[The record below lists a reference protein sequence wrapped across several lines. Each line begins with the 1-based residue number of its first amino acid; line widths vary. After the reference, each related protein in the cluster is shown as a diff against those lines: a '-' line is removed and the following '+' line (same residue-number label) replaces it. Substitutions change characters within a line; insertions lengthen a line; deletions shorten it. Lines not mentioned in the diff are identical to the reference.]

1 MKRLSIIA
9 ISALTLFS
17 ACKKDYLETR
27 PTNAVASASAFT
39 TTSDALLVLNGIHR
53 ATYNRETQGD
63 YGQPSMMIYMD
74 MLGEDLVMN
83 AVGNGWYN
91 NEYKWLSHRNE
102 NSGLVSYAYRF
113 YYGLLVNANLIIAN
127 IDNASGP
134 QAEKNYIKGN
144 ALAYRAFCH
153 FNLVQ
158 LFGKRYDKAT
168 APNNQLGVPLML
180 TPTVEPQAR
189 ETVEKIY
196 TQINADIDAAIPLLT
211 TARPNRS
218 HFNVNVVRGLKARVA
233 LTQQNWAVAATEAAA
248 ARAGFSLMSNALYLE
263 GFSDGYNSNPEW
275 MWGIDHIDDQSG
287 FFGAFHSYL
296 SCNYNS
302 TNIRTNPKSIN
313 RLIYDVLP
321 ATDVRSKCWDKTGST
336 AAIVPP
342 GGIRRPYM
350 TQKFRLLGN
359 PSTTSQ
365 GDVPYMRAAEM
376 YLIEAEAKARNNDE
390 AGARTALF
398 TLVSNRNPSYVLSTN
413 TGQALIDE
421 IMLHRRVELWG
432 EGFRFLDLKRLNQPL
447 NRNGSNHTLALAN
460 IFDMPAGDKAWEFLI
475 PRAELNANPKVVQ
488 NPL

>member
-1 MKRLSIIA
+1 MKKITI
-9 ISALTLFS
+9 LTAFILLVS
-17 ACKKDYLETR
+17 TACKKSYLETR
-27 PTNAVASASAFT
+27 PTDAVAAASAFT
-39 TTSDALLVLNGIHR
+39 TTNDALLVLNGIHR

-102 NSGLVSYAYRF
+102 NSTLVSYAYRF
-113 YYGLLVNANLIIAN
+113 YYGLLVNVNLILKN
-127 IDNASGP
+127 IDAASGP
-134 QAEKNYIKGN
+134 QADKNYIKGN

-158 LFGKRYDKAT
+158 LFGKRFDKAG
-168 APNNQLGVPLML
+168 PNSQLGVPLML
-180 TPTVEPQAR
+180 TPTSEPQAR
-189 ETVEKIY
+189 ETVENIY
-196 TQINADIDAAIPLLT
+196 KQINADLDAAIPLLST
-211 TARPNRS
+211 TRPNKS

-248 ARAGFSLMSNALYLE
+248 ARAGFTLMSNAQYLE
-263 GFSDGYNSNPEW
+263 GFSDNYNANPEW

-287 FFGAFHSYL
+287 FFGAYHSYM

-302 TNIRTNPKSIN
+302 TNIRTNPKSISK
-313 RLIYDVLP
+313 LIYDVLP
-321 ATDVRSKCWDKTGST
+321 ATDVRSKCWDKTGGA

-342 GGIRRPYM
+342 GGIKRPYM

-376 YLIEAEAKARNNDE
+376 YLIEAEAKAMNNDE

-398 TLVSNRNPSYVLSTN
+398 TLVNNRNPSYVLSTN
-413 TGQALIDE
+413 SGQALINE

-432 EGFRFLDLKRLNQPL
+432 EGFRFLDLKRLNMPL

-460 IFDMPAGDKAWEFLI
+460 IFDVPAGDKAWEFLI

>member
-1 MKRLSIIA
+1 MKKILIFTTFILLAS
-9 ISALTLFS
+9 T
-17 ACKKDYLETR
+17 ACKKTYLETT
-27 PTNAVASASAFT
+27 PTDAVAAASAFT
-39 TTSDALLVLNGIHR
+39 TTTDALLVLNGIHR

-102 NSGLVSYAYRF
+102 NSGLVSYSYRF
-113 YYGLLVNANLIIAN
+113 YYGLLVNVNLILKN
-127 IDNASGP
+127 IDAASGP
-134 QAEKNYIKGN
+134 VSEKNYIKGN

-158 LFGKRYDKAT
+158 LFGKRYDKAG
-168 APNNQLGVPLML
+168 PNNQLGVPLML
-180 TPTVEPQAR
+180 TPTSEPQAR
-189 ETVEKIY
+189 ETVENIY
-196 TQINADIDAAIPLLT
+196 KQINADLDAAVPLLT
-211 TARPNRS
+211 GTRPNKS

-233 LTQQNWAVAATEAAA
+233 LTQQNWALAATEAAA
-248 ARAGFSLMSNALYLE
+248 ARAGFTLMSNAQYLD
-263 GFSDGYNSNPEW
+263 GFSENYNANPEW

-287 FFGAFHSYL
+287 FFGAYHSYM

-313 RLIYDVLP
+313 KLIYDVLP
-321 ATDVRSKCWDKTGST
+321 ATDVRTKCWDKTGSVN
-336 AAIVPP
+336 AIVPA
-342 GGIRRPYM
+342 GGIKRPYM

-390 AGARTALF
+390 VGARTALF
-398 TLVSNRNPSYVLSTN
+398 TLVNNRNPSYVLSTN
-413 TGQALIDE
+413 AGQALINE

-447 NRNGSNHTLALAN
+447 DRNGSNHTVALAN
-460 IFDMPAGDKAWEFLI
+460 LFDVPAGDKAWEFLI